1 MPLDRIVSPFAD
13 SPATE
18 VPLGQTP
25 LESVLF
31 QVRFPGHL
39 SKLQSALANGRLQDA
54 LSEQYPYAQQQET
67 FNLVVAPGQ
76 APQPQSGPPVWTIQD
91 AGQDWV
97 CNFAADSF
105 GLTTT
110 SYTSRHDF
118 IKRAGHLVGVVQD
131 VARPP
136 RANRIGMRYLNRVAR
151 PLDDG
156 GEWLM
161 TLAEG
166 ARGVYAA
173 AATTDRVRILNSL
186 SQLVYEWSP
195 TERLQCRWG
204 VLPANAIIDASM
216 QAIPDVSWVLD
227 IDAFDESS
235 FEFDPAN
242 IEGKLTVLAAR
253 AYNFFRWVLT
263 PESLDRFLPAE
274 DVAQ

>member
-1 MPLDRIVSPFAD
+1 MLLDRIASPFAD
-13 SPATE
+13 RPATE

-91 AGQDWV
+91 AGQDWI

-110 SYTSRHDF
+110 SYTSRGDF

-131 VARPP
+131 IARPP
-136 RANRIGMRYLNRVAR
+136 KANRIGMRYLNRVPR

-173 AATTDRVRILNSL
+173 AEPSDRAHIVNSL
-186 SQLVYEWSP
+186 SQLVYEWSRL
-195 TERLQCRWG
+195 EKLQCRWG
-204 VLPANAIIDASM
+204 VLPANAIMDASM
-216 QAIPDVSWVLD
+216 QAISDSSWVLD

-235 FEFDPAN
+235 FNFDVAT
-242 IEGKLTVLAAR
+242 IEGKLTVLAGR
-253 AYNFFRWVLT
+253 AYNFFRWVVT
-263 PESLDRFLPAE
+263 PESLERFLPAK
-274 DVAQ
+274 DPAQ